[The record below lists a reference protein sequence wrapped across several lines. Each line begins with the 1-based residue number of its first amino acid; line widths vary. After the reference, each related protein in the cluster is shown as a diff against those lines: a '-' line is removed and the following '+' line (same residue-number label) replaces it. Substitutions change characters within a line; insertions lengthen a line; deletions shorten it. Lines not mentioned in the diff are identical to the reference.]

1 LAWQAHLSNQ
11 ILTVT
16 TITNAQNDAPQSQTQ
31 ALTKLKRVR
40 KCLRNPKSPADI
52 VRASIGFLEVCDHLP
67 LNGKKTKKMQNV
79 CTNC

>member
-16 TITNAQNDAPQSQTQ
+16 TITKAQTEAPQSQT
-31 ALTKLKRVR
+31 LTLKKLKHVR

-52 VRASIGFLEVCDHLP
+52 VRASIGFLEV
-67 LNGKKTKKMQNV
+67 
-79 CTNC
+79 